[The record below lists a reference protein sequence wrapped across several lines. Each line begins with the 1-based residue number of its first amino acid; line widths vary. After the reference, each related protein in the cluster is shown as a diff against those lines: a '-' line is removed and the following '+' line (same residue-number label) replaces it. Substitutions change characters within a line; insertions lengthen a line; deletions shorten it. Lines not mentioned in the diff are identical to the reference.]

1 MQVSKV
7 PVGLSARGAAPASRG
22 DAANAAV
29 GKEPHSVI
37 HNAVEVFISNKARA
51 MNQEADRQGK
61 ILERDTGASGSKLE
75 LQNMDD
81 KKDSVRDSKAR
92 LTEIEKQLQD
102 DSLSA
107 DDKAILVKERNQLK
121 DEVIALSP
129 EDKIS
134 MIYGLKDQVKKALE
148 ESMGTFLS
156 RDSASD
162 ATALREI
169 AEMEKNSSGL
179 DGWLAEAKQ
188 EERELTERENRLN
201 AQARGEEAE
210 DMASKMK
217 SKDTPKTVVNDDD
230 VDDGSA
236 ERALSAKNL
245 EILKQT
251 AESAEEGDISADGS
265 QSIKKRNLALRNE
278 KPHSVQQTIWSTFYL
293 METMKREADSFMR
306 YDYDEQTSN
315 DISLASNTIRNL
327 INKMWKS
334 STVTRPTRDEWSE
347 HGIYQYD
354 RRVIVHGPMDVRSC
368 MTDLFS
374 DSSFNSKAEAE
385 DSYATIKRAY
395 RVLSSYM

>member
-7 PVGLSARGAAPASRG
+7 PVGLSARGAASAAYG
-22 DAANAAV
+22 DAANAAAS
-29 GKEPHSVI
+29 KETHSVI

-61 ILERDTGASGSKLE
+61 ILERDTGVSGSKLE

-81 KKDSVRDSKAR
+81 KKDFVRDSKAR

-102 DSLSA
+102 DNLSA
-107 DDKAILVKERNQLK
+107 DDKAILVKERNQVK

-134 MIYGLKDQVKKALE
+134 MIYGLKNQAKKALE
-148 ESMGTFLS
+148 ESMGTLLS

-217 SKDTPKTVVNDDD
+217 SEDTPEAAVNDDD
-230 VDDGSA
+230 ADDGSA

-251 AESAEEGDISADGS
+251 TESAEEDDISADGS
-265 QSIKKRNLALRNE
+265 QSIKKRILR
-278 KPHSVQQTIWSTFYL
+278 
-293 METMKREADSFMR
+293 
-306 YDYDEQTSN
+306 
-315 DISLASNTIRNL
+315 
-327 INKMWKS
+327 
-334 STVTRPTRDEWSE
+334 
-347 HGIYQYD
+347 
-354 RRVIVHGPMDVRSC
+354 
-368 MTDLFS
+368 
-374 DSSFNSKAEAE
+374 
-385 DSYATIKRAY
+385 
-395 RVLSSYM
+395 

>member
-1 MQVSKV
+1 
-7 PVGLSARGAAPASRG
+7 
-22 DAANAAV
+22 
-29 GKEPHSVI
+29 
-37 HNAVEVFISNKARA
+37 

-102 DSLSA
+102 DSLSE
-107 DDKAILVKERNQLK
+107 DDKAILAKERNQLK

-148 ESMGTFLS
+148 ESVGTLLS

-162 ATALREI
+162 ATVLREI

-210 DMASKMK
+210 DMVSKMK
-217 SKDTPKTVVNDDD
+217 SKDTPEAAVNDDD

-236 ERALSAKNL
+236 ERTLSTKNF
-245 EILKQT
+245 EILKET
-251 AESAEEGDISADGS
+251 AESAEENHISADGS
-265 QSIKKRNLALRNE
+265 QSIKKKNLALRHE
-278 KPHSVQQTIWSTFYL
+278 KPHSV
-293 METMKREADSFMR
+293 
-306 YDYDEQTSN
+306 
-315 DISLASNTIRNL
+315 
-327 INKMWKS
+327 
-334 STVTRPTRDEWSE
+334 
-347 HGIYQYD
+347 
-354 RRVIVHGPMDVRSC
+354 
-368 MTDLFS
+368 
-374 DSSFNSKAEAE
+374 
-385 DSYATIKRAY
+385 
-395 RVLSSYM
+395 

>member
-134 MIYGLKDQVKKALE
+134 MIYGLKDQVKRALE

-188 EERELTERENRLN
+188 EEHELTERENRLN

-210 DMASKMK
+210 AMVSKMK
-217 SKDTPKTVVNDDD
+217 SKDTPEAAVNDDD
-230 VDDGSA
+230 VDNGSA

-278 KPHSVQQTIWSTFYL
+278 KPHSV
-293 METMKREADSFMR
+293 
-306 YDYDEQTSN
+306 
-315 DISLASNTIRNL
+315 
-327 INKMWKS
+327 
-334 STVTRPTRDEWSE
+334 
-347 HGIYQYD
+347 
-354 RRVIVHGPMDVRSC
+354 
-368 MTDLFS
+368 
-374 DSSFNSKAEAE
+374 
-385 DSYATIKRAY
+385 
-395 RVLSSYM
+395 

>member
-102 DSLSA
+102 DSLSE

-121 DEVIALSP
+121 DEVITLSP

-156 RDSASD
+156 RDSVSD

-217 SKDTPKTVVNDDD
+217 SKDTPKTVVDDD
-230 VDDGSA
+230 DADDGSA

-251 AESAEEGDISADGS
+251 AESAEEDDISADGS
-265 QSIKKRNLALRNE
+265 QSIKKKNLALRNE
-278 KPHSVQQTIWSTFYL
+278 KLHSV
-293 METMKREADSFMR
+293 
-306 YDYDEQTSN
+306 
-315 DISLASNTIRNL
+315 
-327 INKMWKS
+327 
-334 STVTRPTRDEWSE
+334 
-347 HGIYQYD
+347 
-354 RRVIVHGPMDVRSC
+354 
-368 MTDLFS
+368 
-374 DSSFNSKAEAE
+374 
-385 DSYATIKRAY
+385 
-395 RVLSSYM
+395 

>member
-7 PVGLSARGAAPASRG
+7 PVGLSARGAAPASSG

-37 HNAVEVFISNKARA
+37 HTAVEVFISSKARA

-148 ESMGTFLS
+148 ESMGTLLS

-169 AEMEKNSSGL
+169 TEMEKNSSGL
-179 DGWLAEAKQ
+179 DVWLAEAKQ
-188 EERELTERENRLN
+188 EARELAERENRLN
-201 AQARGEEAE
+201 AQVRGEEAE
-210 DMASKMK
+210 DVASKMK
-217 SKDTPKTVVNDDD
+217 SKDTPETA

-236 ERALSAKNL
+236 CERVLSTKNF

-251 AESAEEGDISADGS
+251 AESAEEDDLSADGS
-265 QSIKKRNLALRNE
+265 QSIKK
-278 KPHSVQQTIWSTFYL
+278 K
-293 METMKREADSFMR
+293 K
-306 YDYDEQTSN
+306 
-315 DISLASNTIRNL
+315 
-327 INKMWKS
+327 
-334 STVTRPTRDEWSE
+334 
-347 HGIYQYD
+347 
-354 RRVIVHGPMDVRSC
+354 
-368 MTDLFS
+368 
-374 DSSFNSKAEAE
+374 
-385 DSYATIKRAY
+385 
-395 RVLSSYM
+395 

>member
-1 MQVSKV
+1 MQVSKI
-7 PVGLSARGAAPASRG
+7 PVGLSARGAAPVARG
-22 DAANAAV
+22 DAANAA
-29 GKEPHSVI
+29 GSKEAHSVI
-37 HNAVEVFISNKARA
+37 HDAVEVFISNKARA

-102 DSLSA
+102 DSLSE
-107 DDKAILVKERNQLK
+107 DDKAILAKERDQLK

-134 MIYGLKDQVKKALE
+134 MIYGLKNQAKKALE
-148 ESMGTFLS
+148 ESMGTLLS

-210 DMASKMK
+210 EAASKMK
-217 SKDTPKTVVNDDD
+217 SKDTPKTVVDDDD

-265 QSIKKRNLALRNE
+265 QSIKKKNLALRNE
-278 KPHSVQQTIWSTFYL
+278 KPHSV
-293 METMKREADSFMR
+293 
-306 YDYDEQTSN
+306 
-315 DISLASNTIRNL
+315 
-327 INKMWKS
+327 
-334 STVTRPTRDEWSE
+334 
-347 HGIYQYD
+347 
-354 RRVIVHGPMDVRSC
+354 
-368 MTDLFS
+368 
-374 DSSFNSKAEAE
+374 
-385 DSYATIKRAY
+385 
-395 RVLSSYM
+395 